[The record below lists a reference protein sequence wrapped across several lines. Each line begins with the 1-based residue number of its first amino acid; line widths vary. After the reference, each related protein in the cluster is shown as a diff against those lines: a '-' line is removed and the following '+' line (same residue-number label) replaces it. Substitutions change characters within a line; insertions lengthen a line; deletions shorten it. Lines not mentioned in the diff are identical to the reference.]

1 MKTLLF
7 GPANAGKTSLMRTA
21 CLGYA
26 FVKVSDMKPTK
37 GISRENFI
45 FRGLLEL
52 TIWDAGGQEN
62 YIQKYFTDQKDV
74 IFSEVEI
81 PIFMVDSAVI
91 DPKMKE
97 IFDSFLDALFEYS
110 PETSKIYILLNK
122 IDLEESR
129 EDEVFSLLSGGVDK
143 AILKKCE
150 FTPVSVKTGSAQHR
164 LIEILDTCIQKS
176 QLETQRMNDI
186 QICLESL
193 KSQLNYDII
202 LFNLPDGLVISST
215 FGEFEVEPLK
225 YMKLE
230 LGSLES
236 NIHSVFS
243 NILKMKEGISEPIDL
258 SLLVYESNTQLVLV
272 KDFMENAVMVFF
284 SDTNGS
290 KDYSTIP
297 DVLKIFTSKN
307 DEISQLRSLIKVKR
321 I

>member
-26 FVKVSDMKPTK
+26 FVKVSDLKPTK

-62 YIQKYFTDQKDV
+62 YLEKYFTDQKDT

-91 DPKMKE
+91 DPKVKE
-97 IFDSFLDALFEYS
+97 VFDSFLDALFEYS
-110 PETSKIYILLNK
+110 PDTSKIYVLLNK
-122 IDLEESR
+122 IDLDESK
-129 EDEVFSLLSGGVDK
+129 EDEAYSLLEEGVDSS
-143 AILKKCE
+143 ILEKCE

-176 QLETQRMNDI
+176 LLETQRMNDI
-186 QICLESL
+186 QSRLESL
-193 KSQLNYDII
+193 KAQLNYDII
-202 LFNLPDGLVISST
+202 LFNLPDGLVITST

-243 NILKMKEGISEPIDL
+243 NILKMKEGKTAPIDL
-258 SLLVYESNTQLVLV
+258 SLLVYESNSQLVLV

-284 SDTNGS
+284 SDT
-290 KDYSTIP
+290 KDYSSIP
-297 DVLKIFTSKN
+297 EVLKIFTSQN
-307 DEISQLRSLIKVKR
+307 EDLDEIRNLLKIRRLL
-321 I
+321 

>member
-26 FVKVSDMKPTK
+26 FVKVSDLKPTK
-37 GISRENFI
+37 GVSRENFI

-52 TIWDAGGQEN
+52 TIWDSGGQKA
-62 YIQKYFTDQKDV
+62 YLDKYFSDQKDM

-81 PIFMVDSAVI
+81 PVFMIDSSVI
-91 DPKMKE
+91 DPNVKE
-97 IFDSFLDALFEYS
+97 IFDNFLDLLLEYS
-110 PETSKIYILLNK
+110 PNTEKIYILLNK

-129 EDEVFSLLSGGVDK
+129 EDEAFTLLTEELDADV
-143 AILKKCE
+143 LRKCE

-164 LIEILDTCIQKS
+164 LIEILDTHIQKS
-176 QLETQRMNDI
+176 LLETNKLNDI
-186 QICLESL
+186 QSMLETL
-193 KSQLNYDII
+193 KTQTNFDII
-202 LFNLPDGLVISST
+202 IFHLPDGLVISST

-243 NILKMKEGISEPIDL
+243 EILKMKGGGPASIDL
-258 SLLVYESNTQLVLV
+258 SLLVYESGTQLVLV

-284 SDTNGS
+284 NEI
-290 KDYSTIP
+290 KDYSSIP
-297 DVLKIFTSKN
+297 KILELFTTKNETLDKIRGLLKI
-307 DEISQLRSLIKVKR
+307 RPM
-321 I
+321 